1 MLLNCMIIAKYA
13 NKCLTIAVNV
23 KRYMNISIQMS
34 GLFYHELIK
43 KIEKHKGEKYLLV
56 DDFMLDKVLDKIKKI
71 IGIEKSDDTK
81 IIKSFKKCCNIN
93 YVS

>member
-1 MLLNCMIIAKYA
+1 MSDYCSECEKIYEYIN
-13 NKCLTIAVNV
+13 TNV
-23 KRYMNISIQMS
+23 ESVLSWIDRKDW
-34 GLFYHELIK
+34 
-43 KIEKHKGEKYLLV
+43 KIEKHKGEKYLMV